1 MPQMPTPHWYG
12 RWVLG
17 RSELDLGL
25 SASWHD
31 HRLWESEAIAL
42 KPLHG
47 GVGAVIW
54 SVIRYRRRGDELPKK
69 VGRYWQRMQFCG
81 LQHPAMVFGSAL
93 SVRVTTDTGWLRVV
107 RMGALRLP
115 CR

>member
-1 MPQMPTPHWYG
+1 
-12 RWVLG
+12 
-17 RSELDLGL
+17 
-25 SASWHD
+25 
-31 HRLWESEAIAL
+31 L

-69 VGRYWQRMQFCG
+69 VGRCWQRMQFCG

-107 RMGALRLP
+107 RMGALRLAL
-115 CR
+115 